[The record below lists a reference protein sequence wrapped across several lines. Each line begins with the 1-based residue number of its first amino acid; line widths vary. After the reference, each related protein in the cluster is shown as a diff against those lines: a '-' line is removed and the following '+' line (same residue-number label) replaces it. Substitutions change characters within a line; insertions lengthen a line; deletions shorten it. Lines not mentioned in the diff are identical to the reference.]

1 MPPYDPPPQVAM
13 PAGWYPDPAG
23 PTTVRYWDG
32 AAWTEHTAPRP
43 YAAPLAVAG
52 PPLRQGRAG
61 VGIVEAVRL
70 AFVRV
75 GDYRG
80 RSSRSEYWWFYLVG
94 MVVTIVVSLV
104 TDAAFPGTTVRGVYE
119 SSDAAAGIQG
129 LVSIAGIVLGLP
141 LTVRRLHDSGKSW
154 PNLLLGLI
162 PLVGWIIV
170 LVFLC
175 TGPEQRENRWGPP
188 PADTA

>member
-1 MPPYDPPPQVAM
+1 MPPYDPPPQVAVS
-13 PAGWYPDPAG
+13 AGWYPDPAG

-32 AAWTEHTAPRP
+32 TAWTEHIAPRP
-43 YAAPLAVAG
+43 YAAPVVVAG

-61 VGIVEAVRL
+61 IGLVEAVRM

-80 RSSRSEYWWFYLVG
+80 RSSRSEYWWVYLVG
-94 MVVTIVVSLV
+94 VLISFVVTMLSE
-104 TDAAFPGTTVRGVYE
+104 AAFPGTTVRGVYT
-119 SSDAAAGIQG
+119 SSDAAAGIQA
-129 LVSIAGIVLGLP
+129 LVSIAFLVVGLP
-141 LTVRRLHDSGKSW
+141 LTVRRLHDSGRAW
-154 PNLLLGLI
+154 PNLFFGLI

-175 TGPEQRENRWGPP
+175 TSSERVANRWGPP
-188 PADTA
+188 PA